1 MTDERWSG
9 PAALARRIAGE
20 LSYFRRPPTHG
31 EAAGETNDEYKRDL
45 AAEFD
50 RRVDDPDLLSATR
63 TRFLSDHFADAV
75 ESGVKALCE
84 CIRSRTRRTEDGDDL
99 MTAVFSP
106 NAPLLRINRGRS
118 RSDKSEQRG
127 HMLLC
132 QGVVGAWRNPRAH
145 ALINDSPDR
154 ALMMLETLNDLIAT
168 TKTATRTRKRRVPTG

>member
-1 MTDERWSG
+1 
-9 PAALARRIAGE
+9 
-20 LSYFRRPPTHG
+20 
-31 EAAGETNDEYKRDL
+31 
-45 AAEFD
+45 
-50 RRVDDPDLLSATR
+50 
-63 TRFLSDHFADAV
+63 
-75 ESGVKALCE
+75 
-84 CIRSRTRRTEDGDDL
+84 